1 VSGGP
6 LYLYG
11 IVGGGA
17 PLPPR
22 GLRGVGGGGVRVVTE
37 GALGALV
44 TDLPHRVY
52 EARREDLVAHSDVL
66 QTVVDSMLEDRRDD
80 PSSTCVLPMGF
91 GTVFDS
97 ATELAGAF
105 LRPNHD
111 ALAGML
117 EDVRGFVEVQVR
129 ADYDPD
135 GVARTIAASDRTV
148 QKLQARARSRG
159 DVESRIELG
168 RRFAAVLE
176 ERRYADGRTIVD
188 RLAPVAHA
196 ASLGEVTGEYGLLR
210 ASFLVARD
218 ELGRFDEAAAAAAGS
233 LGEQATVR
241 CIGPLPPYSFVDA
254 SALAVG

>member
-1 VSGGP
+1 MAGER

-11 IVGGGA
+11 IVGAGA

-22 GLRGVGGGGVRVVTE
+22 GLRGVGGDAVRVVSDGLGRRASGTE
-37 GALGALV
+37 HALGALV
-44 TDLPHRVY
+44 SDLPDRVY

-66 QTVVDSMLEDRRDD
+66 QAVVE
-80 PSSTCVLPMGF
+80 STCVLPMGF
-91 GTVFDS
+91 GTVFES
-97 ATELAGAF
+97 VGELADAF

-111 ALAGML
+111 TLARML
-117 EDVRGFVEVQVR
+117 DEMRGFVEVQVR

-135 GVARTIAASDRTV
+135 AVARAIASSDRAV

-168 RRFAAVLE
+168 RRFAAVLD
-176 ERRYADGRTIVD
+176 ERRYADGRAIVD
-188 RLAPVAHA
+188 RLAPVAQA

-210 ASFLVARD
+210 ASFLVARG
-218 ELGRFDEAAAAAAGS
+218 ELDRFDEAAAAAAGS
-233 LGEQATVR
+233 LDEQATVR

-254 SALAVG
+254 SALAVS